1 MKCREVLSRI
11 NAYLDNEVSP
21 SEKKLI
27 QAHLGTC
34 QECQREL
41 EALSNLQGSLRQHL
55 KTRAAEVTPSLGA
68 WSHLQAALPA
78 KPPRRS
84 PLNGLKMP
92 LSLPGIPLLGNLS
105 LGKAALALL
114 IVLALITATP
124 VVWAQVESWVG
135 TWVSFSSPDGKDFAA
150 IGGFTAF
157 TPYHAA
163 YLPKGF
169 HHSGT
174 GTITGWPDYEAV
186 ELTYDK
192 HKSDQFFTILQSV
205 GGEMVGLPV
214 GEAVQV
220 GGSPAV
226 FIPGFAS
233 SSDELVAKKPG
244 LSIVT
249 NFDYSNTNLL
259 AWYMDEVRME
269 MFSSLPKD
277 EMLKIAASLKPMQ
290 VSEGDSPPVPQ

>member
-1 MKCREVLSRI
+1 MNCRDVQPLL

-41 EALSNLQGSLRQHL
+41 ESFNILQGRLRQHL
-55 KTRAAEVTPSLGA
+55 KIHAAGVAPSPGA
-68 WSHLQAALPA
+68 WSDLQAALPA

-84 PLNGLKMP
+84 PLGRLTLP
-92 LSLPGIPLLGNLS
+92 LSLPKMPLLGELS
-105 LGKAALALL
+105 LGKAALAFL
-114 IVLALITATP
+114 IVLALIVSAPT
-124 VVWAQVESWVG
+124 VWAQMESWVD
-135 TWVSFSSPDGKDFAA
+135 TWFSFSSPDGKDFAA

-174 GTITGWPDYEAV
+174 GAITGWPDYEAV
-186 ELTYDK
+186 ELTYDNQK
-192 HKSDQFFTILQSV
+192 NGQFFTFLESV
-205 GGEMVGLPV
+205 GGEVDGLPA
-214 GEAVQV
+214 GDAVQV

-226 FIPGFAS
+226 FIPGFAGS
-233 SSDELVAKKPG
+233 ADELVAKKPV

-249 NFDYSNTNLL
+249 NFDYDDTNLL
-259 AWYMDEVRME
+259 AWYIGEVRIE

-277 EMLKIAASLKPMQ
+277 EMLKIAGSLEHMQ
-290 VSEGDSPPVPQ
+290 VSQGDSPPVP